1 MSNSSAVALP
11 INAAAMLAAPR
22 HVWLATLGAVAVT
35 REWAQRDAAPMFR
48 SLVKEGSAV
57 ESLALRVVR
66 GRVGSSMRR
75 ANAVA
80 RDAERGL
87 RSSVTLL
94 ADAASSLI
102 RTKLPSVHARIDV
115 QRMPASHK
123 RVAKSAKRAPRAA
136 ATATRR
142 AAKKRVKK

>member
-35 REWAQRDAAPMFR
+35 REWAQRHAAPMFR

-66 GRVGSSMRR
+66 GGVGSSMRR

-102 RTKLPSVHARIDV
+102 RTKLPTVHARIDV
-115 QRMPASHK
+115 QGTPASRK
-123 RVAKSAKRAPRAA
+123 RVAKSAKR
-136 ATATRR
+136 ATRR